1 MGNSINISIL
11 IPLIP
16 MGMALFILILLV
28 SFNRTINRLTKP
40 VSALVVFSL
49 LSSALISTFL
59 YFKKIEGEVFLSN
72 YLKLFESTN
81 LVLHLNSLTE
91 KIVIFF
97 TVIIAIV
104 IGLLFY
110 KLPRRKGYV
119 TLIVGISLI
128 SSSIM
133 FAVLLFLDFSVLI

>member
-1 MGNSINISIL
+1 MGNFINISIL

-16 MGMALFILILLV
+16 MGMALLILILLV

-40 VSALVVFSL
+40 VSALAAFSL
-49 LSSALISTFL
+49 LSSALISAFL
-59 YFKKIEGEVFLSN
+59 YFNKIEGEVFLSN

-119 TLIVGISLI
+119 SLIIGISLI

-133 FAVLLFLDFSVLI
+133 FAVLFLDFSVLI

>member
-16 MGMALFILILLV
+16 MGMALFLLILLV

-40 VSALVVFSL
+40 VSILAVFSL

-97 TVIIAIV
+97 TMIIAIV

-119 TLIVGISLI
+119 KLIIGISLI

-133 FAVLLFLDFSVLI
+133 FAVLFLDFSVLI

>member
-16 MGMALFILILLV
+16 MGIALFILILLV

-40 VSALVVFSL
+40 VSVLVVFSL

-119 TLIVGISLI
+119 TLIIGISLI

-133 FAVLLFLDFSVLI
+133 FAVLFLDFSVLI

>member
-1 MGNSINISIL
+1 MENSINISIL

-16 MGMALFILILLV
+16 MGMALLILSLLV

-40 VSALVVFSL
+40 VSALAVFSL

-59 YFKKIEGEVFLSN
+59 YFKKIEGEVFLSD
-72 YLKLFESTN
+72 YLKLFGSTN
-81 LVLHLNSLTE
+81 LILHLNSLTE

-97 TVIIAIV
+97 AVIIAIV
-104 IGLLFY
+104 IGVLFY

-119 TLIVGISLI
+119 SLIIGISLI

-133 FAVLLFLDFSVLI
+133 FAVFFLDFSVLI

>member
-16 MGMALFILILLV
+16 MGMSLFIYILLV
-28 SFNRTINRLTKP
+28 SFNRTMNRLTKP
-40 VSALVVFSL
+40 VSALAVFSL
-49 LSSALISTFL
+49 LSSALISAIL
-59 YFKKIEGEVFLSN
+59 YYKKIEGEVFLSN

-97 TVIIAIV
+97 TVLIAIV
-104 IGLLFY
+104 IGFLFY
-110 KLPRRKGYV
+110 KLPRQKGYV
-119 TLIVGISLI
+119 SLIIAISLI

-133 FAVLLFLDFSVLI
+133 FVVLLLDFSVLI

>member
-1 MGNSINISIL
+1 MENSINISIL

-16 MGMALFILILLV
+16 MGMALLILSLLV

-40 VSALVVFSL
+40 VSALAVFSL
-49 LSSALISTFL
+49 LSSALISAFL
-59 YFKKIEGEVFLSN
+59 YLKKIEGEVFLSD
-72 YLKLFESTN
+72 YLKLFGSTN
-81 LVLHLNSLTE
+81 LILHLNSLTE

-97 TVIIAIV
+97 AVIISIV
-104 IGLLFY
+104 IGVLFF

-119 TLIVGISLI
+119 SLIIGISLI

-133 FAVLLFLDFSVLI
+133 FAVFFLDFSVLI

>member
-1 MGNSINISIL
+1 VGNSINISIL

-119 TLIVGISLI
+119 TLIIGISLI

-133 FAVLLFLDFSVLI
+133 FAVLFLDFSVLI

>member
-119 TLIVGISLI
+119 TLIIGISLI

-133 FAVLLFLDFSVLI
+133 FAVLFLDFSVLI

>member
-81 LVLHLNSLTE
+81 LVLHLNYLTE

-119 TLIVGISLI
+119 SLIIGISLI

-133 FAVLLFLDFSVLI
+133 FAVLFLDFSVLI

>member
-40 VSALVVFSL
+40 VSVLAVFSL

-119 TLIVGISLI
+119 TLIIGISLI

-133 FAVLLFLDFSVLI
+133 FAALFLDFSVLI

>member
-1 MGNSINISIL
+1 
-11 IPLIP
+11 

-40 VSALVVFSL
+40 VSALLVFSL

-119 TLIVGISLI
+119 TLIIGISLI

-133 FAVLLFLDFSVLI
+133 FAVLFLDFSVLI

>member
-16 MGMALFILILLV
+16 MGIALFILILLV

-49 LSSALISTFL
+49 LSSSLISTFL

-97 TVIIAIV
+97 AVIIAIV
-104 IGLLFY
+104 IGVLFY

-119 TLIVGISLI
+119 SLIIGISLI
-128 SSSIM
+128 SSSII
-133 FAVLLFLDFSVLI
+133 FAVFFLDFSVLI

>member
-1 MGNSINISIL
+1 MINSINISIL

-91 KIVIFF
+91 KIIIFF

-119 TLIVGISLI
+119 TLIIGISLI

-133 FAVLLFLDFSVLI
+133 FAVLFLDFSVLI

>member
-1 MGNSINISIL
+1 MENSINISIL

-16 MGMALFILILLV
+16 MGMALLILSLLV

-40 VSALVVFSL
+40 VSALAVFSL

-59 YFKKIEGEVFLSN
+59 YFKKIEGEVFLSD
-72 YLKLFESTN
+72 YLKLFGSTN
-81 LVLHLNSLTE
+81 LILHLNSLTE

-97 TVIIAIV
+97 AVIIAIV
-104 IGLLFY
+104 IGVLFY

-119 TLIVGISLI
+119 SLIIGISLI
-128 SSSIM
+128 SSSII
-133 FAVLLFLDFSVLI
+133 FAVFFLNFSVLI

>member
-1 MGNSINISIL
+1 MENSINIFIL

-16 MGMALFILILLV
+16 LGIALLILILLV

-40 VSALVVFSL
+40 VSALAVFSL

-59 YFKKIEGEVFLSN
+59 YFKKIEGEVFVSD
-72 YLKLFESTN
+72 YLKLFGSTN
-81 LVLHLNSLTE
+81 LILHLNSLTE
-91 KIVIFF
+91 KVVIFF
-97 TVIIAIV
+97 AVIIAIV
-104 IGLLFY
+104 IGVLFY

-119 TLIVGISLI
+119 SLIIGISLI

-133 FAVLLFLDFSVLI
+133 FAVFFLDFSVLI

>member
-1 MGNSINISIL
+1 
-11 IPLIP
+11 

-40 VSALVVFSL
+40 VSALAVFSL

-72 YLKLFESTN
+72 YLKFFESTN

-91 KIVIFF
+91 KIEIFF
-97 TVIIAIV
+97 TLIVAIV

-119 TLIVGISLI
+119 TLIIGISLI

-133 FAVLLFLDFSVLI
+133 FAALFLDFSVLI

>member
-1 MGNSINISIL
+1 
-11 IPLIP
+11 
-16 MGMALFILILLV
+16 MGMALLILSLLV

-40 VSALVVFSL
+40 VSALAVFSL

-59 YFKKIEGEVFLSN
+59 YFKKIEGEVFLSD
-72 YLKLFESTN
+72 YLKLFGSTN
-81 LVLHLNSLTE
+81 LTLHLNSLTE

-97 TVIIAIV
+97 AVIIAIV
-104 IGLLFY
+104 IGVLFY

-119 TLIVGISLI
+119 SLIIGISLI

-133 FAVLLFLDFSVLI
+133 FAVFFLNFSVLI